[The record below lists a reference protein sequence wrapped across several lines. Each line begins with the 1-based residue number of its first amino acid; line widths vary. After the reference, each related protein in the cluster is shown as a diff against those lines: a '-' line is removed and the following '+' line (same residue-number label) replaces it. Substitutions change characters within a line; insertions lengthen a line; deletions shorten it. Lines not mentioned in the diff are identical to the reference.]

1 MLYRFNNDLS
11 KNEVRKMDVERIQ
24 KINAMA
30 LELMKQGLATDRED
44 AVNQAERIFKAKGST
59 EYSGIRDTMQKVE
72 QEAHSDVPRGENG
85 DISQNQLKEIL
96 EQNTK
101 FMVRKLK
108 ELEDKIAALEKEV
121 ASINTKLTY
130 NRPVQQD
137 HAPPRLGEIHTPNT
151 IQRGPDPVV
160 SAANHPRT
168 GNFNEAEVSIEKF
181 FYMGRK

>member
-1 MLYRFNNDLS
+1 
-11 KNEVRKMDVERIQ
+11 MDVERIQ

-59 EYSGIRDTMQKVE
+59 EYSGIRDTMQKVD
-72 QEAHSDVPRGENG
+72 QEAHPDVPRGENG

-101 FMVRKLK
+101 YVVRKLK
-108 ELEDKIAALEKEV
+108 EIEEKMAALEKEI
-121 ASINTKLTY
+121 ASINNKLTY
-130 NRPVQQD
+130 QRPVQSSQEP
-137 HAPPRLGEIHTPNT
+137 HRLGEIPANNT

>member
-1 MLYRFNNDLS
+1 
-11 KNEVRKMDVERIQ
+11 MDVERIQ

-59 EYSGIRDTMQKVE
+59 EYSAIRETMDKVE
-72 QEAHSDVPRGENG
+72 QQATMDTPKGEGG
-85 DISQNQLKEIL
+85 DISQSQLKEIL

-101 FMVRKLK
+101 YVVRKLK
-108 ELEDKIAALEKEV
+108 EIEEKMANMEKEII
-121 ASINTKLTY
+121 SLNNKMTY
-130 NRPVQQD
+130 QRPAQQE
-137 HAPPRLGEIHTPNT
+137 APKLGEIHTPNT

>member
-1 MLYRFNNDLS
+1 
-11 KNEVRKMDVERIQ
+11 MDVERIQ

-59 EYSGIRDTMQKVE
+59 EYSAIRDTMQKVE
-72 QEAHSDVPRGENG
+72 EQAAPETPRGEAG
-85 DISQNQLKEIL
+85 DISQSQLKDIL

-101 FMVRKLK
+101 YVVRKLK
-108 ELEDKIAALEKEV
+108 EVEEKLAALEKDI
-121 ASINTKLTY
+121 ASINNKMTY
-130 NRPVQQD
+130 SRPVQQD
-137 HAPPRLGEIHTPNT
+137 QAPPRLGEIHTPNV
-151 IQRGPDPVV
+151 IQRGPDPKI
-160 SAANHPRT
+160 SATNHPRT